1 MTEDIEATK
10 ARRLDEARKRAE
22 AKMEEKPRACTE
34 PILARGEP
42 DFVLTRDRSGAH
54 NHDLDY
60 VAAGC
65 DACWTE
71 DENIQP
77 DAAPGLLQGSSA
89 DRPLGTGAANPGE
102 PSPLEEASRTR
113 SVDAP
118 NLQDE
123 IRACGAVPSE
133 VRPAWLIRDLRKQL
147 AKVTEERDRWIAR
160 NAELERR
167 LDNIRAAT
175 NNSDAVDWVTPCISI
190 AEAIDRAV
198 IKWGTRNRWEK
209 LREECAELAEAFDDD
224 DGSRGQAL
232 VDEVA
237 DVLITVLGVVRVLK
251 VENPYAINMAIAT
264 KLAKFN
270 ASIDG
275 KAGK

>member
-1 MTEDIEATK
+1 MNNDIEALK

-22 AKMEEKPRACTE
+22 AKMEEKPKTRTE
-34 PILARGEP
+34 PILARGVP
-42 DFVLTRDRSGAH
+42 DFVLMRDRSGAH

-77 DAAPGLLQGSSA
+77 VDASGLLQGPSA

-102 PSPLEEASRTR
+102 PSTVDDEWCTEASAF
-113 SVDAP
+113 DA
-118 NLQDE
+118 
-123 IRACGAVPSE
+123 I
-133 VRPAWLIRDLRKQL
+133 RKQVAEAQL
-147 AKVTEERDRWIAR
+147 AAVTEERDRWIAR

-175 NNSDAVDWVTPCISI
+175 NNSDAVDWVTPCVSI

-251 VENPYAINMAIAT
+251 VENPYAINMAIAA

-270 ASIDG
+270 AAIDG